1 MTDDSGRREQRQ
13 FEPPP
18 WERDKFDEIA
28 RRKAEDEEREAQRQA
43 PRSEEAAPDRPAE
56 PVAAPQVAAAAT
68 DKPPAPGVDERKIA
82 AMLIELS
89 GEEGP
94 ATKPVAEAGR
104 YAAMA
109 LMAFGL
115 VMLVTAVVL
124 GTRASVMQGRV
135 GAILIALLGA
145 FVAGFAG
152 WMWVRATR
160 EQGS

>member
-1 MTDDSGRREQRQ
+1 MTDDSGRRERRQ

-28 RRKAEDEEREAQRQA
+28 RSKAADEEREAQRQA
-43 PRSEEAAPDRPAE
+43 PRSEGVAPDRPAE
-56 PVAAPQVAAAAT
+56 PATATPVAAVVA
-68 DKPPAPGVDERKIA
+68 DKPEAPAVDERKIA
-82 AMLIELS
+82 AMLVELS

-94 ATKPVAEAGR
+94 PMAEAGR

-109 LMAFGL
+109 LMALGV
-115 VMLVTAVVL
+115 VMIVTAVVL
-124 GTRASVMQGRV
+124 GTRASAMQGTV
-135 GAILIALLGA
+135 GAILIGLLGA